1 MSDLCL
7 SLLCPPIIEEK
18 LLDLLLMLPCTT
30 IFTSTDTAAHGMSI
44 GEMNQSEQ
52 VLGRVQ
58 TTQVQV
64 VFAAHEKETL
74 LNNICSQFA
83 GTGLR
88 YWITNV
94 VEVGEIT

>member
-7 SLLCPPIIEEK
+7 TILCPPIIEEK
-18 LLDLLLMLPCTT
+18 LLDMLLMLPCTT
-30 IFTSTDTAAHGMSI
+30 IFTSTDTSAHGLSIADMS
-44 GEMNQSEQ
+44 QSEQ

-64 VFAAHEKETL
+64 VFDAAEKEAL
-74 LNNICSQFA
+74 LDNVRSQFA

-94 VEVGEIT
+94 IEIGEIV